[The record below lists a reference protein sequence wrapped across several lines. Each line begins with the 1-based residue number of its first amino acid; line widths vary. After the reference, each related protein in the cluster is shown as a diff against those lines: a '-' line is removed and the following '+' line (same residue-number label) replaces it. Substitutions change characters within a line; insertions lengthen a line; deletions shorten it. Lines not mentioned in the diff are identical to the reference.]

1 MSHSSLRKK
10 LIPLLLLCT
19 VFLSA
24 CGAKNETPE
33 AAATNALNAVKAVDM
48 ATIHKYFG
56 SDTDLFNAGQQT
68 EVNTSA
74 EDKAFI
80 ETIVKNLTFEVVSS
94 SIDGDKATVSVAI
107 TNTDMSA
114 IFAQYLQVIFQEAFQ
129 YAFLPEE
136 QRPSEEEMA
145 QLYMQRF
152 QELMAKEDNPTV
164 TTNLDMSLTKNE
176 NTWLITADPALLDAI
191 FGGLISSME
200 GFTDSLNSPLT

>member
-1 MSHSSLRKK
+1 
-10 LIPLLLLCT
+10 
-19 VFLSA
+19 
-24 CGAKNETPE
+24 
-33 AAATNALNAVKAVDM
+33 M
-48 ATIHKYFG
+48 ATIQKYFG
-56 SDTDLFNAGQQT
+56 SDTDLFNAVQQT
-68 EVNTSA
+68 EENTSA

>member
-10 LIPLLLLCT
+10 LIPLLLLYT
-19 VFLSA
+19 VLLSA

-33 AAATNALNAVKAVDM
+33 AAATNVLNAVKAVDM
-48 ATIHKYFG
+48 ATIQKYFG

-68 EVNTSA
+68 EENTSA